1 MATCGPPAGYNSV
14 MHDPLD
20 FTGKVVLVTGGTKGV
35 GRGIAESFLRRG
47 AQVMVCGRKEPA
59 SLPTVDGASAAF
71 TAADV
76 REVDAVRSLLEAT
89 VARFARLDVVVN
101 NAGGTPPAFV
111 AGTSPRFLA
120 SIITL
125 NLIAPLY
132 VAQQANDV
140 MQAQADGGSIINIS
154 SVNGLSASPGAA
166 AYGAA
171 KAGLVN
177 LTESLAV
184 EFAPKV
190 RVNAVTAGIIGTE
203 EIFAVHYDNDEE
215 RIAALHAGVPLG
227 RLARPDDVGDA
238 CLFLAS
244 PLAAHVSGANLVVHG
259 GGEPPGTLP
268 PRPGAT

>member
-1 MATCGPPAGYNSV
+1 MT
-14 MHDPLD
+14 DPLD
-20 FTGKVVLVTGGTKGV
+20 MTGQVVLVTGGTKGV
-35 GRGIAESFLRRG
+35 GRGIAETFLARG
-47 AQVMVCGRKEPA
+47 ADVMVCGRTEPEA
-59 SLPTVDGASAAF
+59 LPTSGGRTAAF

-76 REVDAVRSLLEAT
+76 RDVDAVRALVEAT
-89 VARFARLDVVVN
+89 TGRLGKIDVVVN

-111 AGTSPRFLA
+111 AGTSPRFLT

-125 NLIAPLY
+125 NLLAPLY

-140 MQAQADGGSIINIS
+140 MQAQPDGGSIINIA
-154 SVNGLSASPGAA
+154 SVNGLSASPGVA

-171 KAGLVN
+171 KAGLIH
-177 LTESLAV
+177 LTQSLAV

-203 EIFAVHYDNDEE
+203 EIFALHYADDEE
-215 RIAALHAGVPLG
+215 RIAQLHAGVPLG
-227 RLARPDDVGDA
+227 RMATPEDVGRS

-244 PLAAHVSGANLVVHG
+244 DLASHVSGANILVHG

-268 PRPGAT
+268 ARP